1 MLKSKK
7 ISNYLDN
14 VCKKHLYKLFG
25 LFIFII
31 SIFFCFI
38 YIYKFEYLIDSNYR
52 LIFSKIAFGH
62 GPLIENLVQKNLY
75 EGEFIDRK
83 FVVQKM
89 PLLPVLIYLFTFI
102 SHNFFFIV
110 ISKNLLAFFI
120 LIYFLKK
127 YILSNDLALKKIF
140 IYFLVYLIPY
150 NMFVCLNFEYA
161 DSLISILLP
170 SLFLIL
176 ISKENNKYIYASIL
190 LFLLYLTKNSMLF
203 VCLFIPIFIVLFEK
217 NHNYRIKKFFILLG
231 PILALMIWGSF
242 TYIKTGKFAF
252 GSNMLSVNSMGMN
265 IALNKKFLEYY
276 PKKSI
281 DLIHHKTYF
290 PIEIKN
296 EWEISNYFNKKNK
309 EHLSNFNNFFE
320 YLKTFPRK
328 INFILFN
335 IHRDAALPD
344 LNGNFDNSIRYS
356 LIPSKFFINF
366 SLILA
371 LCIIFKNFQKKND
384 KFFETL
390 LFLLIFSA
398 YSFPFILAWSTSKHL
413 VPLSII
419 SYFYI
424 LHMNYKKN

>member
-1 MLKSKK
+1 
-7 ISNYLDN
+7 
-14 VCKKHLYKLFG
+14 
-25 LFIFII
+25 
-31 SIFFCFI
+31 
-38 YIYKFEYLIDSNYR
+38 
-52 LIFSKIAFGH
+52 
-62 GPLIENLVQKNLY
+62 
-75 EGEFIDRK
+75 
-83 FVVQKM
+83 
-89 PLLPVLIYLFTFI
+89 
-102 SHNFFFIV
+102 
-110 ISKNLLAFFI
+110 
-120 LIYFLKK
+120 
-127 YILSNDLALKKIF
+127 
-140 IYFLVYLIPY
+140 
-150 NMFVCLNFEYA
+150 MFVCLNFEYA

-203 VCLFIPIFIVLFEK
+203 ICLFIPIFIVLFEK

-290 PIEIKN
+290 PIEITN

>member
-1 MLKSKK
+1 MFKSKK

-14 VCKKHLYKLFG
+14 ICKKHLYKLFG
-25 LFIFII
+25 LLILIL

-38 YIYKFEYLIDSNYR
+38 YIYKFEYIVDDNYK
-52 LIFSKIAFGH
+52 LIFSKIPFGH
-62 GPLIENLVQKNLY
+62 GPLIENLVQKNIY
-75 EGEFIDRK
+75 EGKFIDRT

-89 PLLPVLIYLFTFI
+89 PLLPILIYSFTFI

-110 ISKNLLAFFI
+110 IFKNLLLFFI

-127 YILSNDLALKKIF
+127 YILLKNLKLKKIF

-150 NMFVCLNFEYA
+150 NMFVSLNFEYA
-161 DSLISILLP
+161 DCLISILLP
-170 SLFLIL
+170 SLFLVL
-176 ISKENNKYIYASIL
+176 VSKENNKYIYASIL

-203 VCLFIPIFIVLFEK
+203 LCLFAPIFIVLFEK
-217 NHNYRIKKFFILLG
+217 NYLYRFQKFFIFLG
-231 PILALMIWGSF
+231 PILALIIWGSF
-242 TYIKTGKFAF
+242 TYVKTGKFAF

-276 PKKSI
+276 PKKSL
-281 DLIHHKTYF
+281 DLIHRETYF

-296 EWEISNYFNKKNK
+296 EWEISNYFDKKNK
-309 EHLSNFNNFFE
+309 EHLSNFNNVFE
-320 YLKTFPRK
+320 YLKTFPKK

-356 LIPSKFFINF
+356 LIPSKLLINV

-371 LCIIFKNFQKKND
+371 LYIFFKNFSKQND
-384 KFFETL
+384 KLFNTL

-398 YSFPFILAWSTSKHL
+398 YSFPLIIAWSTSKHL

-424 LHMNYKKN
+424 LNMNDKKN